1 LKINLFA
8 FFCLSFGLMSGVT
21 LLSGPSTAGAQQ
33 VPPLV
38 QYNDDKGPVR
48 ALGYSAT
55 DAELYTLS
63 AKWNVT
69 ECCGWT
75 GTWTRRPN
83 TLIYDASW
91 RHTNG
96 TVVTGVIRLF
106 AWNKATGG
114 VIFTR
119 DDNNGNYR
127 ATLDASRQKLQQGT
141 ASWYPAGQGWS
152 AVASN

>member
-1 LKINLFA
+1 MKIKSIV
-8 FFCLSFGLMSGVT
+8 FFCLCFGLLSGVT
-21 LLSGPSTAGAQQ
+21 LLLGPSTVGAQIIDDGDKKGR
-33 VPPLV
+33 VNPP
-38 QYNDDKGPVR
+38 
-48 ALGYSAT
+48 GYAQ
-55 DAELYTLS
+55 DPELYTLS

-75 GTWTRRPN
+75 GKWTRRPN

-96 TVVTGVIRLF
+96 TVVTGVIHLSS
-106 AWNKATGG
+106 WYKATG
-114 VIFTR
+114 VVTFTR
-119 DDNNGNYR
+119 EDNHGTYR
-127 ATLDASRQKLQQGT
+127 ANLDASHQKLQQGT